1 MREFGSKAI
10 RKSTREER
18 HTKNLIRKTTRQR
31 RGLPRPSL
39 RAELG
44 METIFEDEFFYA
56 DVDIE
61 TVVVVGVL
69 VVGVVLLFVFV
80 E

>member
-1 MREFGSKAI
+1 M
-10 RKSTREER
+10 
-18 HTKNLIRKTTRQR
+18 Q
-31 RGLPRPSL
+31 
-39 RAELG
+39 
-44 METIFEDEFFYA
+44 TIFEDEFFHA

-61 TVVVVGVL
+61 AVVVVGVL